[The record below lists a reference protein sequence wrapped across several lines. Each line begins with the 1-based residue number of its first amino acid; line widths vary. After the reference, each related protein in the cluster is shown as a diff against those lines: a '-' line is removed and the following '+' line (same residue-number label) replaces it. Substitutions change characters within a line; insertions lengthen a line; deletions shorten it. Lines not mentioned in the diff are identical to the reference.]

1 MQLIEITMDKPWID
15 IDHDVFKKM
24 VYREIKKYY
33 SDTDVNMDI
42 SDVYEDIEV
51 ECESMVSTDDTEG
64 IAEDVSNIIYML
76 IDDLS

>member
-1 MQLIEITMDKPWID
+1 
-15 IDHDVFKKM
+15 
-24 VYREIKKYY
+24 
-33 SDTDVNMDI
+33 MDI